1 MSRGASRV
9 QENVGCRPLGRF
21 GQAFFQSA
29 AASFRSAVVRITQH
43 DRFRRT
49 TAVAPHQI
57 AGFRFPILELRSRYR
72 GVAEGE
78 LDQNTMRGQVTL
90 ATPKGFASESAQRE
104 MSLKARN
111 SRVSFAS
118 SPH

>member
-57 AGFRFPILELRSRYR
+57 AGLRFPILELRFPLPRRCGREARSN
-72 GVAEGE
+72 A
-78 LDQNTMRGQVTL
+78 MRGQVTL
-90 ATPKGFASESAQRE
+90 VTPKGFASESARRE

-111 SRVSFAS
+111 SREV
-118 SPH
+118 PL